1 MTEAVVSVQKA
12 FGIIRDRALLITGQ
26 CADRGSQLLHAVEDR
41 PIAIPIR
48 SAVSD
53 YDFAKMTAAL
63 EMAVGCLGISKEE
76 CGATGAE
83 R

>member
-41 PIAIPIR
+41 PIGMFPIG
-48 SAVSD
+48 VLEKSD
-53 YDFAKMTAAL
+53 GVRRRRD
-63 EMAVGCLGISKEE
+63 KE
-76 CGATGAE
+76 ATWCPTC
-83 R
+83 